1 MQQLAA
7 VLVSRPRNGT
17 FLSRFRP
24 TSKPVE
30 RGVIKRTEG
39 AARGGWA
46 CGPEAAGAAPPL
58 LVPVFTDNVLLKKR
72 EQSVAEERS
81 LDVEGLRWSASLPA
95 VAPTTLKRSSQKSRV
110 RLPQR
115 QSEGK
120 P

>member
-30 RGVIKRTEG
+30 RGVIVRSEG

-46 CGPEAAGAAPPL
+46 CGPEAAGVTPPL
-58 LVPVFTDNVLLKKR
+58 LVPVFTDNVLLNKQ
-72 EQSVAEERS
+72 EQSVAIERS
-81 LDVEGLRWSASLPA
+81 LDVKGLRLSPSLLTL
-95 VAPTTLKRSSQKSRV
+95 APTTSKSSKSK
-110 RLPQR
+110 
-115 QSEGK
+115 K
-120 P
+120 PRENTAKARRGEV